1 MQATLSKTKAEAT
14 SDTVAV
20 SELKWVKG
28 FWDKTIAT
36 LLENWITTLNQLKD
50 ISDEEAYKFLTPVQF
65 HQIQLYI
72 KTNNI

>member
-1 MQATLSKTKAEAT
+1 MQAALAKNKAETT
-14 SDTVAV
+14 STSVSV

-28 FWDKTIAT
+28 FGDKTIAT
-36 LLENWITTLNQLKD
+36 LLENWITSLNQLKD
-50 ISDEEAYKFLTPVQF
+50 ISDEEAYKFLTPVQL

>member
-1 MQATLSKTKAEAT
+1 MAAALSKSKAEKT
-14 SDTVAV
+14 SWEVSV

-36 LLENWITTLNQLKD
+36 LLENWITTLNQLKE